1 MSFVCFLFFFFS
13 AFVRSSSFVFLTSLR
28 SLFLFLD
35 FTRSAALAGTSS
47 SSSSSSETTAKPL
60 FTVAFVDEALA
71 PTRAFAARARAL
83 ADLLVA
89 SAQFEALGALPPA
102 HAPPLRGLAAE
113 AAALVAAVRER
124 ASASLFSSG
133 AARGGGGRG
142 VGGGNSPAHGGSSES
157 SSSSSKSSSSSSKS
171 SSSSSSSSSNLHR
184 LLLNQRRD
192 LDRDLLEA
200 AVGVHSL
207 EVKALAAVD
216 EALAA
221 APSVEA
227 ATTVLASVVRAASS
241 VDRVTTTAATKASS
255 SSSTSTFSASS
266 SPSRS
271 RFKAAL
277 LERLQ
282 VLLLRYAE
290 HVEGAL
296 RREYDSGKADPR
308 PPPGAPRG
316 AGGVLWARGL
326 LERVEGPMKR

>member
-1 MSFVCFLFFFFS
+1 M
-13 AFVRSSSFVFLTSLR
+13 SSS
-28 SLFLFLD
+28 
-35 FTRSAALAGTSS
+35 
-47 SSSSSSETTAKPL
+47 TTATKPL
-60 FTVAFVDEALA
+60 LTATFVDEALA

-113 AAALVAAVRER
+113 ATALVAAVRER
-124 ASASLFSSG
+124 ASASSLS
-133 AARGGGGRG
+133 AARGGGGENSAVAR
-142 VGGGNSPAHGGSSES
+142 GGGGGGGAGG
-157 SSSSSKSSSSSSKS
+157 SSSKSGGS
-171 SSSSSSSSSNLHR
+171 LLR
-184 LLLNQRRD
+184 LLLNPKRN

-207 EVKALAAVD
+207 EVKVLAAVD

-227 ATTVLASVVRAASS
+227 ATTVLASVVKAVSS
-241 VDRVTTTAATKASS
+241 VDRVTPSPPSASPASPAS
-255 SSSTSTFSASS
+255 SSSTSTSS
-266 SPSRS
+266 SRS
-271 RFKAAL
+271 RLKAAL

-282 VLLLRYAE
+282 PLLLRYAE
-290 HVEGAL
+290 HVEGTL
-296 RREYDSGKADPR
+296 RNEYDSGKADPR